1 MARTASSSKTGSR
14 ARGASVQVE
23 QTPAEKST
31 LTVLG
36 TIRSFMSSNGLVP
49 DKFIRVSKR
58 NELKG
63 TGGNPTLRFTVK
75 QEWEFAGKKYPMMNT
90 AGERAVY
97 GIVLSQNATDYLKKL
112 TDDGIVDNFE
122 LMQED
127 RETLRVAHRV
137 DRDTAEDL
145 GLIIITNSSGGF
157 EETEG
162 Y

>member
-14 ARGASVQVE
+14 TRGASVQVG
-23 QTPAEKST
+23 QTSAEKST

-36 TIRSFMSSNGLVP
+36 SVDSFFKANGLIP

-58 NELKG
+58 NELTG
-63 TGGNPTLRFTVK
+63 TGGNPTLRFSVK
-75 QEWEFAGKKYPMMNT
+75 KDWEFAGEKYPMMNT
-90 AGERAVY
+90 AGQRAVY

-112 TDDGIVDNFE
+112 TDDGIVHNFE

-127 RETLRVAHRV
+127 RETLRVAHRI
-137 DRDTAEDL
+137 DRETEEDL

-157 EETEG
+157 EETDG